1 MENSSMPVGHSGFKI
16 RSFSEFGTD
25 LSRTAINSK
34 YETQSSNTS
43 KNYDNNSDDSEIEE
57 QLLYKTESN
66 SSLNILQMIEQLK
79 TKVCKIK
86 RKKKKAKAGI

>member
-1 MENSSMPVGHSGFKI
+1 MPVGHSGFKI

-25 LSRTAINSK
+25 LSRTANNSK

-66 SSLNILQMIEQLK
+66 SSLNIPQIIEQLK

-86 RKKKKAKAGI
+86 RKKAKAGI